1 MDSNLI
7 LECFA
12 GTLHTDPVLRNQA
25 ESKLKELSLTP
36 GFLGACLDI
45 IDNSSSPIQAKKAAA
60 VYFKNR
66 VVKYWSLK
74 DSNFKIDHDEKPIIK
89 ERILPVIINCDYNIK
104 QQLIPVLRL
113 LIALEFD
120 TWTGLL
126 DQTGQ
131 LLQLDNLEDYL
142 YTGMLCFAEIARKY
156 KWMDNHDRK
165 TQLYP
170 IINQAFPHLLNVGN
184 FIINNEMTELRAEIL
199 KLILKLYKFV
209 TYYDLPEPLRSREAI
224 FTWGEFHGA
233 VINMKPP
240 AYVVN
245 STALEQEKLFLQIAK
260 CYKWAIANIYRLF
273 IRYATSN
280 NLTKKFVYKDF
291 HELFLNEFI
300 PHFITQFLT
309 IIEEF
314 CQGKRWLST
323 TSIYQ
328 LLEFLSHCIV
338 EKSTWSLIKPY
349 FETLITHLVYP
360 IICPD
365 DASLEIFDEDP
376 QEYINLHFDQTSEY
390 NSPEN
395 AALGFIET
403 ALYKKTKSTLPP
415 VSNFVYQQLSELQQ
429 QPQETLEVAKK
440 KEGLLRIL
448 GTISGRIPKDETVE
462 PILAALVLPC
472 LTSKFEFL
480 QARAINV
487 VSEFSEV
494 PFANQETLSA
504 IIHGVLRNFDNSD
517 ASLPVLFESAL
528 SIQAFMVMDEFKLVL
543 SNVILPTMTKLL
555 DLSNEIDSDAISVV
569 MQDCV
574 ENFSEQLQ
582 PFGVDLMSKLVQQFM
597 KLAHEINEASQVDVD
612 DFDGNFDDQGD
623 KVMAALGFINTMI
636 TVLLSFENS
645 REICIKLEEIF
656 SEVIVYVL
664 RNNLDD
670 FLAEIGELM
679 ENSTFLLRSISPI
692 MWENFKLLYA
702 SFEQDTALMYFEELL
717 PCLKNFLIYGKD
729 ELKGN
734 PQLTELFYKI
744 FLLVSEGAS
753 EDVGYS
759 DLVQSFEYAQTFIL
773 SLEEQSNKY
782 IPSFI
787 ECVAAHYQSGDKKVI
802 KSAFVVNSNNVII
815 ASLIYDTTNVIA
827 LLQQSGHLMPFL
839 NKWLEIMPTLE
850 RVYDLKLSTLACINI
865 IKLDLDQQI
874 LTNISKSLVTLL
886 RKLPLAVQTLEKKR
900 KDYGELSGVDNYQ
913 LEGEWDDEETTDV
926 LGGGGDGDDEEEEVE
941 QGFVNAEDLNL
952 RKSGGFFD
960 IKEDEVYEDPLA
972 STPLDTINIFL
983 VAKQFIQD
991 FQANSAE
998 KFNLAFG
1005 HLSEEEQKVLIDIMN
1020 V

>member
-45 IDNSSSPIQAKKAAA
+45 IDNSASPIQAKKAAA

-66 VVKYWSLK
+66 VIRYWNIK
-74 DSNFKIDHDEKPIIK
+74 DSTYKIDHDEKPIIK

-113 LIALEFD
+113 LIALEFESWD
-120 TWTGLL
+120 GLL

-131 LLQLDNLEDYL
+131 LLQLENLEDYL

-156 KWMDNHDRK
+156 KWMENNDRK
-165 TQLYP
+165 NQLYP

-184 FIINNEMTELRAEIL
+184 FIISNEMTELRAEIL

-209 TYYDLPEPLRSREAI
+209 TYYDLPEPLRTREAI

-240 AYVVN
+240 AYVVDSN
-245 STALEQEKLFLQIAK
+245 VLEQEKLFLQIAK

-280 NLTKKFVYKDF
+280 NLTKKFNYKEF
-291 HELFLNEFI
+291 HQLFLNDFV
-300 PHFITQFLT
+300 PHFITQFLSIT
-309 IIEEF
+309 EEY

-323 TSIYQ
+323 TTIYQ
-328 LLEFLSHCIV
+328 LLEFLSHCII

-365 DASLEIFDEDP
+365 DASLEIFEEDP

-403 ALYKKTKSTLPP
+403 ALYKKTKFALPP
-415 VSNFVYQQLSELQQ
+415 MSNFVYQQLSELQQ
-429 QPQETLEVAKK
+429 QPEETLEVAKK

-448 GTISGRIPKDETVE
+448 GTISGHIPKNESVE
-462 PILAALVLPC
+462 PILGALVLPC

-480 QARAINV
+480 QARAIDV
-487 VSEFSEV
+487 VSQFSEV
-494 PFANQETLSA
+494 PFTNQETLSA
-504 IIHGVLRNFDNSD
+504 IIHGILRNFDNSE

-528 SIQAFMVMDEFKLVL
+528 SIQAFMIRDEFKLVL

-574 ENFSEQLQ
+574 ENFSAQLQ

-597 KLAHEINEASQVDVD
+597 KLAQEIHEASQVDVD

-623 KVMAALGFINTMI
+623 KFMAALGFINTMI

-656 SEVIVYVL
+656 SQVITYVL
-664 RNNLDD
+664 SNNLDD

-679 ENSTFLLRSISPI
+679 ENSTFLLRSISPV
-692 MWENFKLLYA
+692 MWENFRLLYK
-702 SFEQDTALMYFEELL
+702 SFEKDTALMYFEELL

-729 ELKGN
+729 ELKSN
-734 PQLTELFYKI
+734 PQLTELFFKI
-744 FLLVSEGAS
+744 FVLVADGAS
-753 EDVGYS
+753 EDIGYS

-773 SLEEQSNKY
+773 SLEEQASSY

-787 ECVAAHYQSGDKKVI
+787 ECVASHYQSGDNKVL
-802 KSAFVVNSNNVII
+802 KSTFVVNSNNVII
-815 ASLIYDTTNVIA
+815 ASLIYDTTNTIS

-839 NKWLEIMPTLE
+839 NKWFEIMPALD
-850 RVYDLKLSTLACINI
+850 RVYDLKLSTLACINLL
-865 IKLDLDQQI
+865 KLDLDQQI
-874 LTNISKSLVTLL
+874 LVNISTNLTLL
-886 RKLPLAVQTLEKKR
+886 LKKLPLAVQSLEKKR
-900 KDYGELSGVDNYQ
+900 KDFGELSGGANYQ
-913 LEGEWDDEETTDV
+913 LEGEWDEEDTVGV
-926 LGGGGDGDDEEEEVE
+926 LGGDNGEDDDEGDE
-941 QGFVNAEDLNL
+941 GFVHAEDLNL
-952 RKSGGFFD
+952 RKTGGFFD
-960 IKEDEVYEDPLA
+960 IKEDEVFEDPLA
-972 STPLDTINIFL
+972 STPLDSVNIFA

-991 FQANSAE
+991 FQANNAQ

-1005 HLSEEEQKVLIDIMN
+1005 HLSQEDQKILVDIMN